1 MNYTSISNDNGRIG
15 QGGLFIS
22 AFVVSNIHWPAQS
35 PRVGFVLF
43 LDKKN
48 QDRAIAR

>member
-22 AFVVSNIHWPAQS
+22 EL
-35 PRVGFVLF
+35 GFSISDF
-43 LDKKN
+43 FSSDSFF
-48 QDRAIAR
+48 